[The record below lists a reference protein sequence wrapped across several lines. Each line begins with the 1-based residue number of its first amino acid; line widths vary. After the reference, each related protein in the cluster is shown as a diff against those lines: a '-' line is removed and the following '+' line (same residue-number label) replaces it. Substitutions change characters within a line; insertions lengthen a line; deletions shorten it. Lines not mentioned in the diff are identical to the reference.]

1 MTHYMSIGLLC
12 SIGDLFIN
20 YKRHYTLGIRLNPM
34 LGRQAYN
41 ITVELESYCFNC
53 QLEVF
58 VEQIQLI
65 LVAVTR
71 LVGSTLSV

>member
-1 MTHYMSIGLLC
+1 MSIGLLC

-20 YKRHYTLGIRLNPM
+20 YELHYTLGIRLDLM

-41 ITVELESYCFNC
+41 IIVELESYWLKC
-53 QLEVF
+53 QLGVF
-58 VEQIQLI
+58 VKEIPLI
-65 LVAVTR
+65 LVAVTL